1 MTEHLQPLLMLG
13 ASNMFFN
20 DENQG
25 IYGKVVKGLVL
36 VFLMKCYQIVN
47 NLEFDRIISDY
58 IQKNIF
64 SFFSTKKNTYSL
76 NYCSHNINIGYGNT
90 KITKKIYSDTFL
102 SIIHFIKENRNY
114 INGIHNYQEILTNAV
129 MYDWDESKKNQFTSL
144 PINHNSI
151 HIDTIDK
158 IPIYVIIN
166 KRIIEDEVDNGKE
179 KTNNSKIIDIY
190 IELFSYINNN
200 ISEKMIKEALSIFLK
215 KCEKIHKEYLSPI
228 NDNNIYI
235 YDYKKFTDDDNGFK
249 ELKFEEHLF
258 QSNKDMDVNVFFE
271 GKQKL
276 INYITPFIYHNEELT
291 KGEILYNKLGK
302 TFSGGILFSGEPGCG
317 KSSTIKA
324 ILKKTNRHGIMIN
337 LSSIKSN
344 EELESIFRNRI
355 FKRKTYSGKQ
365 LCFIIEDCDASED
378 ESLLDR
384 SLKNKSEKSLQNV
397 IFDSKI
403 NSSNNNDNS
412 EHKKK
417 ELMTCLPFM
426 KKDTFDLNC
435 FLNVLDGIIELHGVM
450 VIMTTNYK
458 EKLDKALIRD
468 GRIDFKYEFK
478 KASKEVI
485 RDMLKLKFDV
495 SDEEFS
501 KNKCFNQIKDYILS
515 PATIQSISFKND
527 SLEECIKQILYE
539 SQNSK

>member
-1 MTEHLQPLLMLG
+1 MAEHLQPLLMLG
-13 ASNMFFN
+13 VSNMFFN

-25 IYGKVVKGLVL
+25 IYEKVMKGLVL
-36 VFLMKCYQIVN
+36 LFLMKSYQVVN
-47 NLEFDRIISDY
+47 NLQLDIKITKYIEENIIIHFY
-58 IQKNIF
+58 RN
-64 SFFSTKKNTYSL
+64 KKVFSL
-76 NYCSHNINIGYGNT
+76 NFCSHNIYYGYGNS

-114 INGIHNYQEILTNAV
+114 INGINNYQEILTNMV

-144 PINHNSI
+144 PINPNHI

-158 IPIYVIIN
+158 IPIYAIIN
-166 KRIIEDEVDNGKE
+166 KRISDDEVENGKE
-179 KTNNSKIIDIY
+179 NKNNSKVIDVY

-215 KCEKIHKEYLSPI
+215 KCEKIHKEYLSPE

-235 YDYKKFTDDDNGFK
+235 YDYKKFINDDNGFK

-258 QSNKDMDVNVFFE
+258 QSNKDMDINVFFE

-276 INYITPFIYHNEELT
+276 INYITPFIYDNDELT

-384 SLKNKSEKSLQNV
+384 SLKNKPEKFLKEV
-397 IFDSKI
+397 MIDSKI
-403 NSSNNNDNS
+403 NLSNNDDNS

-417 ELMTCLPFM
+417 RTYDMF
-426 KKDTFDLNC
+426 TF
-435 FLNVLDGIIELHGVM
+435 
-450 VIMTTNYK
+450 Y
-458 EKLDKALIRD
+458 EKR
-468 GRIDFKYEFK
+468 
-478 KASKEVI
+478 
-485 RDMLKLKFDV
+485 
-495 SDEEFS
+495 
-501 KNKCFNQIKDYILS
+501 YI
-515 PATIQSISFKND
+515 
-527 SLEECIKQILYE
+527 
-539 SQNSK
+539 